1 MSALAKYTP
10 IRTLAPV
17 SGRDLYGDADV
28 SLPAGAKGAVIE
40 VWDNGAAYDVEF
52 LLNLEAPI
60 PACVV
65 LTLPSGQISPQ

>member
-1 MSALAKYTP
+1 MSTLPEFTP
-10 IRTLAPV
+10 VRTLAPV

-28 SLPAGAKGAVIE
+28 SLPAGAEGAVIE

-52 LLNLEAPI
+52 LLNPEAAI

-65 LTLPSGQISPQ
+65 LTLHSGQISPQ